1 MKNKIRQINEN
12 EGKRNPAYKKI
23 LIVMSVI
30 FSLYSLTLIFPF
42 LWLVLN
48 SLKTKQE
55 FFSGNPFSYAV
66 GRSGIEKLRGNVCRI
81 SDRRNVFQF
90 RYAQLDLPHG
100 FGVRY
105 GVRGVYRG

>member
-42 LWLVLN
+42 LWL
-48 SLKTKQE
+48 
-55 FFSGNPFSYAV
+55 
-66 GRSGIEKLRGNVCRI
+66 C
-81 SDRRNVFQF
+81 
-90 RYAQLDLPHG
+90 
-100 FGVRY
+100 
-105 GVRGVYRG
+105 